1 MSQTAVITG
10 GAGAIGQ
17 AVAITLARAGWSPL
31 TVDRVQAAAGHVGEH
46 VAGTIEDEATWQ
58 EVRNRVVSDSRT
70 IGLVVHTAYLLDRT
84 AHIEM
89 TPESWAHQIAV
100 NLSSVH
106 TMFHVLGTDIVA
118 EPLRV
123 VFISSVHSH
132 IGVPGHSAYA
142 ASKGGL
148 NALARQLAVEWG
160 PAARVNSIVLGPVLT
175 PVWEDASADDLAQA
189 ANQTALGR
197 MGSVDDVAKMVE
209 FLASEAS
216 DFMTGT
222 EIVLDGGFLAVRETR

>member
-1 MSQTAVITG
+1 MSKTAVITG

-17 AVAITLARAGWSPL
+17 AVAKKLSEAGFSPL
-31 TVDRVQAAAGHVGEH
+31 TVDRVPAATGHVGRH
-46 VAGTIEDEATWQ
+46 IDGPIEDPATWQ
-58 EVRNRVVSDSRT
+58 IVRDTVVSNSNPVGV
-70 IGLVVHTAYLLDRT
+70 IVHTAYTLDRSPH
-84 AHIEM
+84 ASM
-89 TPESWAHQIAV
+89 TPDSWAHQIAV

-106 TMFHVLGTDIVA
+106 TMFHALGTDTVTD
-118 EPLRV
+118 PLKV

-148 NALARQLAVEWG
+148 NALSRQLSVEWG

-175 PVWEDASADDLAQA
+175 PVWKDASPEDVATA
-189 ANQTALGR
+189 ASQTALGR
-197 MGSVDDVAKMVE
+197 MGSPEDVANVVG
-209 FLASEAS
+209 FLASDQS
-216 DFMTGT
+216 DFLTGT

>member
-1 MSQTAVITG
+1 MSKTAVITG

-17 AVAITLARAGWSPL
+17 AVATTLSEAGFSPL
-31 TVDRVQAAAGHVGEH
+31 TVDRVPAGAGHVGQHIE
-46 VAGTIEDEATWQ
+46 GPIEDPATWDT
-58 EVRNRVVSDSRT
+58 VRDTVVSESQPVGV
-70 IGLVVHTAYLLDRT
+70 IVHTAYTLDRSP
-84 AHIEM
+84 HVEM
-89 TPESWAHQIAV
+89 TPDSWAHQIAV

-106 TMFHVLGTDIVA
+106 TMFHALGTDTVTT
-118 EPLRV
+118 PLKV

-160 PAARVNSIVLGPVLT
+160 SAVRVNSIVLGPVLT
-175 PVWEDASADDLAQA
+175 PVWKDASPDDLHTA
-189 ANQTALGR
+189 ARQTALGR
-197 MGSVDDVAKMVE
+197 MGSPEDVANVVG
-209 FLASEAS
+209 FLASDAS
-216 DFMTGT
+216 DFVTGA